1 MVTALPV
8 TTGATRGIADEE
20 RDRGLDI
27 AIRAMA
33 QELIDPVITDARAAS
48 LVLLWLGDAIIAA
61 AQDQNTDGRRR
72 RECHCR
78 VCCLRRPLPPVPR
91 QKLPAQ
97 TVVLN
102 GFAFQL

>member
-8 TTGATRGIADEE
+8 ATGATRGIADEE

-48 LVLLWLGDAIIAA
+48 LVLLWLGDAIITA
-61 AQDQNTDGRRR
+61 AQDQTLTVGAAGNVIAGCVVFAGR
-72 RECHCR
+72 
-78 VCCLRRPLPPVPR
+78 CLQFHVRNF
-91 QKLPAQ
+91 QAQ